1 MIFRYEAASSKWVP
15 LTNMYSEGGGQK
27 QRRSEGYVNS
37 RHGNSRPRTTCS
49 RGWGTVSERIYLAAE
64 GVMEKTL
71 ENPDERSLLGK
82 SNDKLC
88 WASQW
93 AELPVKGHAKLRLG
107 WTLLIACETRS
118 ERIWA
123 PAGEWLSIEWVWESR
138 LSNLDL
144 TTRWGPPTSLSADS
158 VCSPAKSDV
167 ITCFIMAPLGK
178 SWSLA
183 RCLFFMALSSCT
195 GTCSLEI

>member
-1 MIFRYEAASSKWVP
+1 MPIGRI
-15 LTNMYSEGGGQK
+15 
-27 QRRSEGYVNS
+27 
-37 RHGNSRPRTTCS
+37 
-49 RGWGTVSERIYLAAE
+49 ERQV
-64 GVMEKTL
+64 G
-71 ENPDERSLLGK
+71 
-82 SNDKLC
+82 

-107 WTLLIACETRS
+107 WTLLIACKRRGPRESGPQTMSGSR
-118 ERIWA
+118 R
-123 PAGEWLSIEWVWESR
+123 GWVWESR

-183 RCLFFMALSSCT
+183 RCCLFHGVFIMLEHLQSGDAMLTVHVHDLQVMSRGSDRRQSLVWYIVRCAHRIG
-195 GTCSLEI
+195 GTHHIAVCCGSQCSRRSHCRWKEVGYTWTVIACILMGL